1 MKIPMNYT
9 KHRYSPDTSEQVVED
24 VIGTQLRSFYS
35 TIENQ
40 EIPAQFL
47 KLLERL
53 DTKSS
58 PAKE

>member
-1 MKIPMNYT
+1 MKIPVNYSKRRPKPET
-9 KHRYSPDTSEQVVED
+9 RAQVVED
-24 VIGTQLRSFYS
+24 VIGAHLRSFYS

-47 KLLERL
+47 KLLEKL

-58 PAKE
+58 PIKE